1 MVWQSD
7 PGITFD
13 PATSDGSTTALFDRM
28 GPNSKIKIWAEI
40 QKDGGGGVYSTVGE
54 TPQQVVTVV
63 PPKFKWTFNP
73 EKGKGRIGQE
83 VKATLTTEPADIKP
97 ELLNYEWSWPESSG
111 RMEYEKNASVIGFVP
126 KDAKPVKLL
135 VGPKVPFHRELIG
148 AALLEEYQ
156 AEGFAVT
163 VTGPKQMGPT
173 PQVWKEK
180 VGLVDVQREIAV
192 FQNVFMRAEVAPDPE
207 KKPLRYKWTVTPDGC
222 TVGNEV
228 SQEPTVNCS
237 QTGSYQAKVTVKD
250 RDGVELGSGSGTIS
264 VTISQNEIT
273 KAKDKK
279 KEMEEKLAKA
289 RALEQGREVRRG
301 DRPGR

>member
-1 MVWQSD
+1 
-7 PGITFD
+7 
-13 PATSDGSTTALFDRM
+13 
-28 GPNSKIKIWAEI
+28 
-40 QKDGGGGVYSTVGE
+40 
-54 TPQQVVTVV
+54 
-63 PPKFKWTFNP
+63 
-73 EKGKGRIGQE
+73 
-83 VKATLTTEPADIKP
+83 
-97 ELLNYEWSWPESSG
+97 
-111 RMEYEKNASVIGFVP
+111 MEYEKNASVIGFVP

-156 AEGFAVT
+156 AEGYAVT

-222 TVGNEV
+222 TVGSDI
-228 SQEPTVNCS
+228 SQEITVNCS

-289 RALEQGREVRRG
+289 RALEREGKFDEAIALVDDVRKPTRSTT
-301 DRPGR
+301 RQSSSWRS